1 MHSPDLLFHSTDKL
15 FSILLFVVLYR
26 KAAQIRNVF
35 FVLATKR
42 LVTRDVLFVGYTAL
56 LPDRKD
62 DKTNEL
68 RVLKK
73 WLYTCRRHKLAIRVQ
88 NKNRFKS
95 S

>member
-1 MHSPDLLFHSTDKL
+1 MDSPDLLFHSTDKL

-62 DKTNEL
+62 DKLTNYE
-68 RVLKK
+68 
-73 WLYTCRRHKLAIRVQ
+73 YF
-88 NKNRFKS
+88 KNGFTRAADIN
-95 S
+95 